1 MVGNILSLRLNLSL
15 FVYTL
20 GGGGLIQ
27 SRVLNGDIFSE
38 HIEIFLYMLAPF
50 VAFGRSIGILI
61 SVLFLLSLFIFI
73 FKFLLYKIYIMHKS

>member
-50 VAFGRSIGILI
+50 VAFGRSIGIL
-61 SVLFLLSLFIFI
+61 FLLSLFIFI